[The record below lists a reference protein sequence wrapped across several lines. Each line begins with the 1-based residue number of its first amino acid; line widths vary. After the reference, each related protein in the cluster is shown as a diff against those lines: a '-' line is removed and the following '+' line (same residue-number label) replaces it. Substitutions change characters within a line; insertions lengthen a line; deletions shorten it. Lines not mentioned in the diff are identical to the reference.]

1 MYIDKTKPIVALFFF
16 EAKHL
21 MIELDVYLQVVIE
34 KSKPK
39 NIHTQSIPSGC
50 IVESED
56 EEESSAATSL
66 NSKSLYKQ

>member
-1 MYIDKTKPIVALFFF
+1 
-16 EAKHL
+16 